1 MTNQSPTSPSDKTLV
16 ELQREVQRKLGACL
30 ICLQQ
35 YEHLMK
41 AMLAVR
47 TAEGTVEQ
55 IERTRLKTLTDVQ
68 IKTLGVLVNEFC
80 EEFVVSDE
88 SVKDHETEDSKSM
101 DRGLGAPWFSYRHT
115 MQMSA
120 ERHQQTK
127 ARLIELKEL
136 RNQLVHHFLE
146 RFALVDESSC
156 RAAETYLDGSY
167 ATFNNHYLQLKEWA
181 ANMENTRALSASFIK
196 TQIFEDLV
204 VNGINPDGTIDWP
217 ACGVVQA
224 LREAEV
230 ACAKESWTLLDS
242 PIAWLRA
249 VHSDQAPEKYRCR
262 TWKQV
267 LKRSKQFE
275 IRVAV
280 DPVSNRGQT
289 WFRSRAVA

>member
-1 MTNQSPTSPSDKTLV
+1 MNNAYGAHPIFLCKLNDGQPSGFL
-16 ELQREVQRKLGACL
+16 CL
-30 ICLQQ
+30 
-35 YEHLMK
+35 
-41 AMLAVR
+41 
-47 TAEGTVEQ
+47 
-55 IERTRLKTLTDVQ
+55 
-68 IKTLGVLVNEFC
+68 N
-80 EEFVVSDE
+80 
-88 SVKDHETEDSKSM
+88 
-101 DRGLGAPWFSYRHT
+101 YR
-115 MQMSA
+115 
-120 ERHQQTK
+120 
-127 ARLIELKEL
+127 
-136 RNQLVHHFLE
+136 
-146 RFALVDESSC
+146 RFGYDGE
-156 RAAETYLDGSY
+156 AETYLDGSY

-249 VHSDQAPEKYRCR
+249 VHSDQAPAKYRCK

-280 DPVSNRGQT
+280 DPVSSHGQT